1 MANKNVLISG
11 AGIAGLTLGI
21 LLKEKGWQPTIIERD
36 PAVRT
41 EGYMID
47 FASTGWDVAERMG
60 LVDALRKIAYPIDV
74 LQYVD
79 RNGDPYLSLP
89 VTSVRKALAGKYT
102 YLLRTDLERIL
113 FERAQSRGLSVKFGT
128 TIQSL
133 HDNASGV
140 TATLSDGSEQS
151 FALAFGADGV
161 HSRVRELTFGP
172 EAQFDRFLG
181 YYVAAF
187 HVEDHGYGV
196 GTALAIYEEPNRS
209 LWLYSLGANRLSAM
223 YIFRHGDMGHVPPQR
238 RASLLKETYRG
249 SGWIAEKI
257 LDDFPNTEP
266 IFFDSATQIVMPS
279 WSKGRIALLGDA
291 CACLTLLAGQGSHM
305 AMAEAYVLAQE
316 LERHGD
322 DYHSA
327 FAAYERI
334 LKPATVKKQR
344 DAVRISRFLVPS
356 RRSFAPLRRL
366 FQKVF
371 FSNLLIK
378 YGLKIF
384 GLKSVLSGYR

>member
-1 MANKNVLISG
+1 
-11 AGIAGLTLGI
+11 
-21 LLKEKGWQPTIIERD
+21 
-36 PAVRT
+36 
-41 EGYMID
+41 MID

-60 LVDALRKIAYPIDV
+60 LVDALRKITYPIDA

-89 VTSVRKALAGKYT
+89 VSSVRKALAGKYT

-113 FERAQSRGLSVKFGT
+113 FERAQSRGLAVNFGT
-128 TIQSL
+128 TILSL
-133 HDNASGV
+133 HDMPRDV

-151 FALAFGADGV
+151 FALVFGADGV
-161 HSRVRELTFGP
+161 HSRVRELAFGP

-187 HVEDHGYGV
+187 HLEDHGLWRRHRAHHLRRAEPL
-196 GTALAIYEEPNRS
+196 ALAILLGREP
-209 LWLYSLGANRLSAM
+209 LECHVYLPAW
-223 YIFRHGDMGHVPPQR
+223 RHGICPSAAADIP
-238 RASLLKETYRG
+238 LKRDLSRFG
-249 SGWIAEKI
+249 MDSRKI

-266 IFFDSATQIVMPS
+266 IFFDTATQIVMPS

-344 DAVRISRFLVPS
+344 DAVRISRFFVPS
-356 RRSFAPLRRL
+356 GRSFAPLRRL
-366 FQKVF
+366 FQKAF